1 MTTDSP
7 TVHSAGKRHV
17 AIIPGG
23 ARGIGRA
30 IGLDL
35 AANGWDVAIGYRK
48 SKEDADS
55 FISLALTFGARAK
68 SYKSDVSI
76 PNEAAAFVQNV
87 ENDFGRIDALVHSAG
102 PYHRVDLLKETPEG
116 WQEMFDHNLHSLFYM
131 AKAAAPG
138 MQQRKWGRI
147 IGFSMATAD
156 RISAQPGVTAHFIA
170 KAGVLVVIKS
180 LAKILA
186 PHGITANAISPGFIN
201 SGSADADEL
210 QKMIKTIPAGSIG
223 VLGDAVA
230 AARYLLSDEA
240 AYVNGTNI
248 QISGAWGI

>member
-1 MTTDSP
+1 MATEMKGP
-7 TVHSAGKRHV
+7 RRV
-17 AIIPGG
+17 ALVPGG

-35 AANGWDVAIGYRK
+35 ASHGWDVAIGYRK
-48 SKEDADS
+48 SYEDAQT
-55 FISLALTFGARAK
+55 FVSLASDAGACAK
-68 SYKSDVSI
+68 SYQVDVSI
-76 PNEAAAFVQNV
+76 PREAASFAANV
-87 ENDFGRIDALVHSAG
+87 EKDFGRIDALIHCAG
-102 PYHRVDLLKETPEG
+102 PYHRVDLLKESDEG

-131 AKAAAPG
+131 AKAVAPG
-138 MQQRKWGRI
+138 MQQRRWGRVL
-147 IGFSMATAD
+147 GFSMATAD
-156 RISAQPGVTAHFIA
+156 RVSAQPGVTAHFIA
-170 KAGVLVVIKS
+170 KVGVLVVIKS

-186 PHGITANAISPGFIN
+186 PYGITSNAISPGFIN

-223 VLGDAVA
+223 ELGDAVA